1 MKPFFLSIFA
11 LVASVACACLSAC
24 QSSEPRTNDYADVLE
39 DFEILRLGADLE
51 KPAIKKIEPFLELT
65 PKEERV
71 AGQWRMT
78 TQRGYL
84 YTRSTRY
91 RKVRFVLDV
100 TMKLEEDN
108 STRLCASIVDTK
120 KGVEIVNFSRAASDV
135 SPKEFAVQI
144 RAELFRAL
152 RGITVP
158 PLSGSDRVVGINRGN
173 AFGFAFFAQMEKRG
187 WRCVPVGGSAGDDFG
202 DARFMAVFS
211 GERSRYD
218 FAKKATG
225 TLIDLKSGRAVL
237 KITRHEISA
246 EDFAEF
252 FSNII
257 NDPNQ
262 N

>member
-1 MKPFFLSIFA
+1 MKLFFLSIFA
-11 LVASVACACLSAC
+11 LAASVACACLSAC
-24 QSSEPRTNDYADVLE
+24 QSSKPRINDYANVLE

-65 PKEERV
+65 PEEGRV

-78 TQRGYL
+78 QQGYF
-84 YTRSTRY
+84 YTAPTRY
-91 RKVRFVLDV
+91 RKARFVLDV
-100 TMKLEEDN
+100 TMNSEEDN

-120 KGVEIVNFSRAASDV
+120 EGVEIVNFSRAASDV
-135 SPKEFAVQI
+135 SPKEFAAQI

-158 PLSGSDRVVGINRGN
+158 PLSESDRVVGINRGN

-218 FAKKATG
+218 FAKKVTG